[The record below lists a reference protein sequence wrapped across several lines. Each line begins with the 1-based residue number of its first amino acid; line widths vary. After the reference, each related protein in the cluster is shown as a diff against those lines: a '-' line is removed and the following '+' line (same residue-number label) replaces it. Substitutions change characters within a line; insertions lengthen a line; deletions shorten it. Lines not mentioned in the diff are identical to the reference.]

1 MIDFK
6 QKRTNLVKKHYDLIE
21 FCVDLL
27 REENFS
33 KSRKELDYDV
43 RHESKQSLKWNGCR
57 EMEKISGSKFWDR
70 FLN

>member
-6 QKRTNLVKKHYDLIE
+6 QNRLNLVKKNYDLIE
-21 FCVDLL
+21 LFIDLL

-43 RHESKQSLKWNGCR
+43 RHESKQS
-57 EMEKISGSKFWDR
+57 
-70 FLN
+70 